1 MHACRL
7 NPPQLP
13 VPVARSA
20 RSADRF
26 RSLVRFAASAVAVA
40 AALSAPLA
48 AAAGKARPAENRTQ
62 GAEARIEEFVRTQ
75 FGPEYRVE
83 LRFGQLNPNLRL
95 DACARIEPFLSPGAR
110 LWGRTSIGVRCV
122 EGASWSL
129 AVPMTVAVFGPALV
143 ASRPISPNTPLSAA
157 DFHIQEV
164 ELSRENRPALTD
176 PARLEGHMSTRALRP
191 GQTLRDYHLRVMPTV
206 RPGDPVRLR
215 MIGPG
220 FVVTSDGAAMASAGN
235 GQAVRVRT
243 PGGRIMIGTVNG
255 RTVDVKL

>member
-1 MHACRL
+1 MHACR
-7 NPPQLP
+7 PTSIQRPAP
-13 VPVARSA
+13 AARSA
-20 RSADRF
+20 GWPRA
-26 RSLVRFAASAVAVA
+26 FAV
-40 AALSAPLA
+40 LA
-48 AAAGKARPAENRTQ
+48 AVLAFAGLAAPTASVGKVRPPEDPAQ
-62 GAEARIEEFVRTQ
+62 DAQARIEEFVRTQ

-95 DACARIEPFLSPGAR
+95 DACSRIEPFLSPGAR

-122 EGASWSL
+122 EGASWSV

-157 DFHIQEV
+157 DVHVQEV

-176 PARLEGHMSTRALRP
+176 PAQLEGQMSTRALRP

-215 MIGPG
+215 MIGQG

-243 PGGRIMIGTVNG
+243 PSGKIMIGTVNG
-255 RTVDVKL
+255 RTVDVRL

>member
-1 MHACRL
+1 MHACR
-7 NPPQLP
+7 PTLP
-13 VPVARSA
+13 NRTVPLARSA
-20 RSADRF
+20 GWSRAF
-26 RSLVRFAASAVAVA
+26 VRLAAVAFLA
-40 AALSAPLA
+40 CAGLSAPVFA
-48 AAAGKARPAENRTQ
+48 AQGKARPAADGAQ
-62 GAEARIEEFVRTQ
+62 SAEARIEEFVRTQ

-83 LRFGQLNPNLRL
+83 LRFGQVNPNLRL

-157 DFHIQEV
+157 DFHLQEV

-176 PARLEGHMSTRALRP
+176 PVQLEGSMSTRALRP

-220 FVVTSDGAAMASAGN
+220 FIVTADGAAMASAGN
-235 GQAVRVRT
+235 GQPVRVRT
-243 PGGRIMIGTVNG
+243 PGGKIMIGTVNG
-255 RTVDVKL
+255 RTVDVQL